1 LAALGAVGRIDGM
14 NQRLIDTPTG
24 RINLVEE
31 GEGPLVLLLHGFP
44 ETWRSWRHQLP
55 ALAAA
60 GYRAVALDL
69 RGHGGSSAPAEV
81 QAYRMLS
88 LVADNVA
95 VVEALGAESAVLVGH
110 DWGSPIAAASALL
123 RPDLFSAVALLSV
136 PYQPPGG
143 PRPTSAFA
151 AMPGPERFYV
161 SYFQQPG
168 AAEAEIEADPRG
180 WVRGF
185 AAALAGEAPPSEA
198 PVFMIPPGGQ
208 MRDRFPDGAAADAA
222 LASWLPADE
231 LDALGDALARHGAT
245 PALNRY
251 RNMDRDWEDLAAW
264 NGLPLRQPSLWL
276 VGERDASAVWLA
288 DAIAAYPRTLPG
300 LRGAHTL
307 AGAGHWLQQERPD
320 EVNALLLDWLRTL

>member
-1 LAALGAVGRIDGM
+1 M
-14 NQRLIDTPTG
+14 EHRLIETPAG
-24 RINLVEE
+24 QLHLVEA
-31 GEGPLVLLLHGFP
+31 GDADRPLVLLLHGFP

-69 RGHGGSSAPAEV
+69 RGFGESAAPAQVED
-81 QAYRMLS
+81 YRMLS

-95 VVEALGAESAVLVGH
+95 VVRALGAESAVLVGH

-123 RPDLFSAVALLSV
+123 RPDLFTAVALLSV

-143 PRPTSAFA
+143 PRPTAAFA

-185 AAALAGEAPPSEA
+185 AAALAGEAPAPA
-198 PVFMIPPGGQ
+198 PDAGGPVFTIPPGGA
-208 MRDRFPDGAAADAA
+208 MRDRFPAGPAAEAA
-222 LASWLPADE
+222 LAAWLPEEE
-231 LDALGDALARHGAT
+231 LEAWAAPLAARGAT

-251 RNMDRDWEDLAAW
+251 RNIDRDWEDLAAW
-264 NGLPLRQPSLWL
+264 QGLPLRQPSLWL

-288 DAIAAYPRTLPG
+288 DAIAAYPQTLPG

-307 AGAGHWLQQERPD
+307 AGAGHWLQQERPE
-320 EVNALLLDWLRTL
+320 EVNALLTDWLHTL

>member
-1 LAALGAVGRIDGM
+1 MNHRQIETAAGQQLHV
-14 NQRLIDTPTG
+14 
-24 RINLVEE
+24 VEA
-31 GEGPLVLLLHGFP
+31 GEPDRPLVLLLHGFP
-44 ETWRSWRHQLP
+44 ETWRAWRHQLP

-69 RGHGGSSAPAEV
+69 RGYGGSSAPAEV
-81 QAYRMLS
+81 EAYRMLQ

-95 VVEALGAESAVLVGH
+95 VVRALGAETATVVGH

-123 RPDLFSAVALLSV
+123 RPDLFTAVGLLSV
-136 PYQPPGG
+136 PYAPPGG

-161 SYFQQPG
+161 SHFQQPG
-168 AAEAEIEADPRG
+168 VAEAEIEPDLRG
-180 WVRGF
+180 WLRGF
-185 AAALAGEAPPSEA
+185 AAALSGEAPAPDPQA
-198 PVFMIPPGGQ
+198 AGPVFTVPPGGA
-208 MRDRFPDGAAADAA
+208 MRDRFPAGEAAARA
-222 LASWLPADE
+222 LAGWLPDDE
-231 LDALGDALARHGAT
+231 LDAWAAAFDANGVT

-251 RNMDRDWEDLAAW
+251 RNIDRDWEDLAAW
-264 NGLPLRQPSLWL
+264 EGLPLRQPSLWL

-320 EVNALLLDWLRTL
+320 EVNALLLEWLGTL

>member
-1 LAALGAVGRIDGM
+1 MGSIEGM
-14 NQRLIDTPTG
+14 EHRLIETATG
-24 RINLVEE
+24 QRIHVVEA
-31 GEGPLVLLLHGFP
+31 GEAGRPLVLLLHGFP

-55 ALAAA
+55 ALAEA

-69 RGHGGSSAPAEV
+69 RGYGRSAAPAEV
-81 QAYRMLS
+81 EAYRMLS

-95 VVEALGAESAVLVGH
+95 VVRALGVETATVVGH
-110 DWGSPIAAASALL
+110 DWGSPIAATSALL
-123 RPDLFSAVALLSV
+123 RPDLFTAVALLSV
-136 PYQPPGG
+136 PYAPPGG

-168 AAEAEIEADPRG
+168 VAEAEIEADRRG
-180 WVRGF
+180 WLRGF
-185 AAALAGEAPPSEA
+185 AAALAGGAPAPDGG
-198 PVFMIPPGGQ
+198 PVFTIPPGGA
-208 MRDRFPDGAAADAA
+208 MRDRFPTGAAADAA
-222 LASWLPADE
+222 LAPWLPDAE
-231 LDALGDALARHGAT
+231 LDAWAAAFDANGVA

-264 NGLPLRQPSLWL
+264 EGQPLRQPSLWL

-307 AGAGHWLQQERPD
+307 AGAGHWLQQECPD
-320 EVNALLLDWLRTL
+320 AVNALLLAWLRTL